1 MGFITCDN
9 FFSYLLI
16 FFWSISLKKRDCTKI
31 VLIPKNIKIFFSEE
45 LDLGNEADRFGDRQG
60 LKIYKKDSNLYDQK
74 DFLLLSRYSGEKKDL
89 LLN

>member
-9 FFSYLLI
+9 FFLI
-16 FFWSISLKKRDCTKI
+16 FSFFFGALVLRSETAQKI
-31 VLIPKNIKIFFSEE
+31 VLIPKNIKFFFSEE